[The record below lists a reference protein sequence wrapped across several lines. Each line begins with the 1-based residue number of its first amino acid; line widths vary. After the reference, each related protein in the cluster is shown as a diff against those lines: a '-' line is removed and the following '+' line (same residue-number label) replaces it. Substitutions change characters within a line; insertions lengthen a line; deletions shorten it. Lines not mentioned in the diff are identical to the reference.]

1 MAYQTGQPAASVS
14 NERTRFE
21 RTPPPVKHTSG
32 NGDHGPARV
41 RIFCTVAFWAS
52 LALVTVVWV
61 SNDSAAQMISKS
73 PQGLF
78 AYPGRLAGL
87 LSSDLMLAQVFLM
100 ARIPA
105 IERAY
110 GRDKIVRIHRVVGFT
125 SLNLMLVH
133 IALLALGYSLRDDI
147 TLFESVVWMVTE
159 WRGMALATAGTLLL
173 ILVGFTSARAARRR
187 LRYHTWHL
195 LHLYT
200 FLGMGLVI
208 PHEIWTGSDL
218 RPLWM
223 QICLVGLY
231 LSALASLM
239 IFRVVLP
246 ISRNRRHRL
255 VVDRVVEESEG
266 NYSVYLRGND
276 LQRLQAR
283 AGQFCMWRFKD
294 GPGWT
299 RENPYALSAAP
310 NGDTLRITA
319 KEVGP
324 NSMRIRALLPGT
336 PVLFEG
342 PYGRFTGEARQGRK
356 LTLMASGIGITPVR
370 ALLEDLDYEPGQA
383 VLIYR
388 AASEKDFVFR
398 QELDEL
404 ARRRGVRTVY
414 LPGHRRRTK
423 ASWQSENTASD
434 DHVALL
440 ELVPDLV
447 EHDVFVC
454 GPDSWAEAAG
464 SAALRA
470 GVPARNIN
478 IERFAF

>member
-1 MAYQTGQPAASVS
+1 MAYQTDQTPAGVS
-14 NERTRFE
+14 NERTLQE
-21 RTPPPVKHTSG
+21 QTPPPT
-32 NGDHGPARV
+32 NGDRTPSRV
-41 RIFCTVAFWAS
+41 RVFCTAAFWAS
-52 LALVTVVWV
+52 LVLVTFVWL
-61 SNDSAAQMISKS
+61 SNDSAAQMIAKS

-110 GRDKIVRIHRVVGFT
+110 GRDKIVRMHRVVGFT
-125 SLNLMLVH
+125 SLNLMLGH
-133 IALLALGYSLRDDI
+133 IGLLALGYALRDDKTFI
-147 TLFESVVWMVTE
+147 ASMVWMVTE
-159 WRGMALATAGTLLL
+159 WRGMVLATAGTLLL
-173 ILVGFTSARAARRR
+173 ILVGVTSARAARRR

-200 FLGMGLVI
+200 FLGIGLVI
-208 PHEIWTGSDL
+208 PHEIWTGSDV

-223 QICLVGLY
+223 QICLVSLY
-231 LSALASLM
+231 LSALASLVV
-239 IFRVVLP
+239 FRVVLP
-246 ISRNRRHRL
+246 IMRNRRHRL
-255 VVDRVVEESEG
+255 VVDSVVEESEG

-310 NGDTLRITA
+310 RGDTLRITA

-356 LTLMASGIGITPVR
+356 LTLMASGIGITPIR
-370 ALLEDLDYEPGQA
+370 ALLEDLEYEQGDA

-423 ASWQSENTASD
+423 ASWQSEDTAAD
-434 DHVALL
+434 DHVMLL
-440 ELVPDLV
+440 ELVPDLT
-447 EHDVFVC
+447 EHDVFIC

-464 SAALRA
+464 KAAALA
-470 GVPARNIN
+470 GVPPRNIN

>member
-1 MAYQTGQPAASVS
+1 MAYQTDQQAPGVS
-14 NERTRFE
+14 NDRTRLL
-21 RTPPPVKHTSG
+21 RTPPPAKRTSG
-32 NGDHGPARV
+32 NGDRGPARV

-52 LALVTVVWV
+52 LALVSFVWV

-147 TLFESVVWMVTE
+147 TLFESMVWMVTE

-356 LTLMASGIGITPVR
+356 LTLMASGIGITPIR
-370 ALLEDLDYEPGQA
+370 ALLEDLDYESGQA

-423 ASWQSENTASD
+423 ASWQSENTAAD

-447 EHDVFVC
+447 EHDVFIC

-464 SAALRA
+464 SATLRA
-470 GVPARNIN
+470 GVPAKNIN

>member
-1 MAYQTGQPAASVS
+1 
-14 NERTRFE
+14 
-21 RTPPPVKHTSG
+21 
-32 NGDHGPARV
+32 
-41 RIFCTVAFWAS
+41 
-52 LALVTVVWV
+52 
-61 SNDSAAQMISKS
+61 MIEKA

-125 SLNLMLVH
+125 SLNLMLGH
-133 IALLALGYSLRDDI
+133 IALLALGYALRDDI
-147 TLFESVVWMVTE
+147 TFLASVTWMVTE
-159 WRGMALATAGTLLL
+159 WRGMVLATVGTLLL
-173 ILVGFTSARAARRR
+173 ILIGVTSARAARRQ

-208 PHEIWTGSDL
+208 PHEIWTGSDV

-231 LSALASLM
+231 VSALASLVS
-239 IFRVVLP
+239 FRVVLP
-246 ISRNRRHRL
+246 IVRNRRHRL

-276 LQRLQAR
+276 LQRLKAR

-324 NSMRIRALLPGT
+324 NSMRVRALLPGT

-342 PYGRFTGEARQGRK
+342 PYGRFTGEARRGRK
-356 LTLMASGIGITPVR
+356 LTLMASGIGITPIR
-370 ALLEDLDYEPGQA
+370 ALLEDLDYQSGQA

-388 AASEKDFVFR
+388 AASEKEFVFR

-404 ARRRGVRTVY
+404 AERRGVRTIY
-414 LPGHRRRTK
+414 LPGHRNRTK
-423 ASWQSENTASD
+423 PSWQSENTVAQ
-434 DHVALL
+434 DHDMLL
-440 ELVPDLV
+440 ELVPDLT
-447 EHDVFVC
+447 EHDIFIC
-454 GPDSWAEAAG
+454 GPDSWAE
-464 SAALRA
+464 SAERAVALA